1 MIGVVGGGQLA
12 MLLVEAGKKRDVDV
26 VVQTAAETDPAAKK
40 TKQVVLQNPTSAEGT
55 KLLAEKSRLITFE
68 NEWIDIPSLLS
79 LQNNGVSFVPRLQ
92 SIRPLINK
100 ITQRELLNS
109 LDIPCPD
116 WLPVPLETLDK
127 SSEIEI
133 PADWGFPLMA
143 KAAKG
148 GYDGKGTKIVKNLK
162 QLQEFFQAKTEEQW
176 MLEKWI
182 PFDKELSIV
191 SSRDSKGIVRSLPI
205 VETYQSKQ
213 VCDWVLAPA
222 DINHDVDLMVKNIAS
237 SLLAELDYVGVLAIE
252 FFYGTEGLLVNE
264 IAPRTHNS
272 GHFSIDACSSS
283 QFDQQICITAG
294 IDVPMPEMLV
304 NGALMANLLGL
315 QSNFPISLDKRL
327 DDLRSIP
334 GVKLHWYE
342 KEEEKKGRKLGH
354 VTYLLNNEDPLSRKK
369 EALEILKIIRS
380 IWPTS

>member
-26 VVQTAAETDPAAKK
+26 IVQTGAKTDPAAKK
-40 TKQVVLQNPTSAEGT
+40 TNQVVLHNPTNAEGT
-55 KLLAEKSRLITFE
+55 KLLAEKSRMITFE
-68 NEWIDIPSLLS
+68 NEWVDIPSLLS
-79 LQNNGVSFVPRLQ
+79 LQNNGVSFVPKLQ
-92 SIRPLINK
+92 SIKPLINK
-100 ITQRELLNS
+100 ITQRELLSS

-116 WLPVPLETLDK
+116 WLTIPLEKL
-127 SSEIEI
+127 SEIEI
-133 PADWGFPLMA
+133 PDDWEFPLMA

-148 GYDGKGTKIVKNLK
+148 GYDGKGTKIIKNLK
-162 QLQEFFQAKTEEQW
+162 QLQEFIQVQTKEQW
-176 MLEKWI
+176 MLEKWVS
-182 PFDKELSIV
+182 FDKELSIV
-191 SSRDSKGIVRSLPI
+191 SSRDSKGIVRCLPI
-205 VETYQSKQ
+205 AETFQSKQ

-222 DINHDVDLMVKNIAS
+222 DIKHDVELMVKNIVS

-252 FFYGTEGLLVNE
+252 FFYGSEGLLVNE

-294 IDVPMPEMLV
+294 IEAPIPEMLV

-315 QSNFPISLDKRL
+315 QSNYPISLTQRL
-327 DDLRSIP
+327 DDLRGIP
-334 GVKLHWYE
+334 GVNVHWYE

-354 VTYLLNNEDPLSRKK
+354 VTYLLNNKDALSRKK
-369 EALEILKIIRS
+369 EALDVLKTIRS

>member
-12 MLLVEAGKKRDVDV
+12 MLLIEAGKKRNVDV
-26 VVQTAAETDPAAKK
+26 VVQTAAKTDPAAKK
-40 TKQVVLQNPTSAEGT
+40 TKQLVLHDPTNPVGT
-55 KLLAEKSRLITFE
+55 KLLAEKTRLITFE
-68 NEWIDIPSLLS
+68 NEWVDISSLLS
-79 LQNNGVSFVPRLQ
+79 LENNGVSFVPRLQ

-116 WLPVPLETLDK
+116 WLAIPLKK
-127 SSEIEI
+127 STEIDL

-148 GYDGKGTKIVKNLK
+148 GYDGKGTKIIKNLK
-162 QLQEFFQAKTEEQW
+162 QLQEFLSVEREGQW

-182 PFDKELSIV
+182 SFDKELSIV
-191 SSRDSKGIVRSLPI
+191 SSRDSKGVVRSLPI
-205 VETYQSKQ
+205 VETHQSKQ

-222 DINHDVDLMVKNIAS
+222 EINHDVDLMVRNIVA
-237 SLLAELDYVGVLAIE
+237 SLLAELEYVGVIAIE
-252 FFYGTEGLLVNE
+252 FFYGSEGLLVNE

-283 QFDQQICITAG
+283 QFDQQICITSG
-294 IDVPMPEMLV
+294 IDVPIPEMLV

-315 QSNFPISLDKRL
+315 QSNYPTSLTQRL

-334 GVKLHWYE
+334 GLNVHWYE

-354 VTYLLNNEDPLSRKK
+354 VTYLLNNKDALSRKK
-369 EALEILKIIRS
+369 EALDVLQTIRS

>member
-12 MLLVEAGKKRDVDV
+12 MLLVEAGKKRDVEV
-26 VVQTAAETDPAAKK
+26 IVQTGAKTDPAAKK
-40 TKQVVLQNPTSAEGT
+40 TNQVVLHNPTNAEGT
-55 KLLAEKSRLITFE
+55 KLLAEKSRMITFE
-68 NEWIDIPSLLS
+68 NEWVDIPSLLS

-92 SIRPLINK
+92 SIKPLINK

-116 WLPVPLETLDK
+116 WLPIPLEK
-127 SSEIEI
+127 SSKIEI
-133 PADWGFPLMA
+133 PADWEFPLMA

-148 GYDGKGTKIVKNLK
+148 GYDGKGTKIIKNLK
-162 QLQEFFQAKTEEQW
+162 QLQEFIQVQTKEQW
-176 MLEKWI
+176 MLEKWVS
-182 PFDKELSIV
+182 FDKELSIV
-191 SSRDSKGIVRSLPI
+191 SSRDSKGIVRCLPI
-205 VETYQSKQ
+205 VETFQSKQ

-222 DINHDVDLMVKNIAS
+222 DIKHDVELMVKNIVS

-252 FFYGTEGLLVNE
+252 FFYGSEGLLVNE

-283 QFDQQICITAG
+283 QFDQQICITSG
-294 IDVPMPEMLV
+294 INVPMPEMLV

-315 QSNFPISLDKRL
+315 QSNYPTSLTQRL
-327 DDLRSIP
+327 DNLRGIP
-334 GVKLHWYE
+334 GLNVHWYE

-354 VTYLLNNEDPLSRKK
+354 VTYLLNNKDALSRKK
-369 EALEILKIIRS
+369 EALDVLQTIRS

>member
-12 MLLVEAGKKRDVDV
+12 MLLIEAGKKRNVDV
-26 VVQTAAETDPAAKK
+26 VVQTAAKTDPAAKK
-40 TKQVVLQNPTSAEGT
+40 TNQLVLHDPTNPVGT
-55 KLLAEKSRLITFE
+55 KLLAEKTRLITFE
-68 NEWIDIPSLLS
+68 NEWVDISSLLS
-79 LQNNGVSFVPRLQ
+79 LENNGVSFVPRLQ

-116 WLPVPLETLDK
+116 WLAIPLKK
-127 SSEIEI
+127 STEIDL

-148 GYDGKGTKIVKNLK
+148 GYDGKGTKIIKNLK
-162 QLQEFFQAKTEEQW
+162 QLQEFLSVERKGQW

-182 PFDKELSIV
+182 SFDKELSIV

-222 DINHDVDLMVKNIAS
+222 DINHDVDLMVRNIAA
-237 SLLAELDYVGVLAIE
+237 SLLAELQYVGVIAIE
-252 FFYGTEGLLVNE
+252 FFYGSEGLLVNE

-283 QFDQQICITAG
+283 QFDQQICITSG
-294 IDVPMPEMLV
+294 INVPMPEMLV

-315 QSNFPISLDKRL
+315 QSNYPTSITQRL
-327 DDLRSIP
+327 DNLRGIP
-334 GVKLHWYE
+334 GLNVHWYE

-354 VTYLLNNEDPLSRKK
+354 VTYLLNNKDALSRKK
-369 EALEILKIIRS
+369 EALDVLQTIRS

>member
-12 MLLVEAGKKRDVDV
+12 MLLIEAGKKRNVDV
-26 VVQTAAETDPAAKK
+26 VVQTAAKTDPAAKK
-40 TKQVVLQNPTSAEGT
+40 TNQLVLHDPTNPVGT
-55 KLLAEKSRLITFE
+55 KLLAEKTRLITFE
-68 NEWIDIPSLLS
+68 NEWVDISSLLS
-79 LQNNGVSFVPRLQ
+79 LENNGVSFVPRLQ

-116 WLPVPLETLDK
+116 WLAIPLKK
-127 SSEIEI
+127 STEIDL

-148 GYDGKGTKIVKNLK
+148 GYDGKGTKIIKNLK
-162 QLQEFFQAKTEEQW
+162 QLQEFLSVERKEQW

-182 PFDKELSIV
+182 SFDKELSIV

-222 DINHDVDLMVKNIAS
+222 DINHDVDLMVRNIAA
-237 SLLAELDYVGVLAIE
+237 SLLAELQYVGVIAIE
-252 FFYGTEGLLVNE
+252 FFYGSEGLLVNE

-283 QFDQQICITAG
+283 QFDQQICITSG
-294 IDVPMPEMLV
+294 INVPMPEMLV

-315 QSNFPISLDKRL
+315 QSNYPTSLTQRL
-327 DDLRSIP
+327 DDLRGIP
-334 GVKLHWYE
+334 GLNVHWYE

-354 VTYLLNNEDPLSRKK
+354 VTYLLNNKDALSRKK
-369 EALEILKIIRS
+369 EALDVLQTIRS

>member
-12 MLLVEAGKKRDVDV
+12 MLLIEAGKKRNVDV
-26 VVQTAAETDPAAKK
+26 VVQTAAKTDPAAKK
-40 TKQVVLQNPTSAEGT
+40 TNQLVLHDPTNPVGT
-55 KLLAEKSRLITFE
+55 KLLAEKTRLITFE
-68 NEWIDIPSLLS
+68 NEWVDISSLLS
-79 LQNNGVSFVPRLQ
+79 LENNGISFVPRLQ

-116 WLPVPLETLDK
+116 WLAIPLKK
-127 SSEIEI
+127 STEIDL

-148 GYDGKGTKIVKNLK
+148 GYDGKGTKIIKNLK
-162 QLQEFFQAKTEEQW
+162 QLQEFLSVEREGQW

-182 PFDKELSIV
+182 SFDKELSIV

-205 VETYQSKQ
+205 VETYQCKQ

-222 DINHDVDLMVKNIAS
+222 DINHDVDLMVRNIAA
-237 SLLAELDYVGVLAIE
+237 SLLAELQYVGVIAIE
-252 FFYGTEGLLVNE
+252 FFYGSEGLLVNE

-283 QFDQQICITAG
+283 QFDQQICITSG
-294 IDVPMPEMLV
+294 INVPMPEMLV

-315 QSNFPISLDKRL
+315 QSNYPTSLTQRL
-327 DDLRSIP
+327 DNLRGIP
-334 GVKLHWYE
+334 GLNVHWYE

-354 VTYLLNNEDPLSRKK
+354 VTYLLNNKDALSRKK
-369 EALEILKIIRS
+369 EALDVLQTIRS

>member
-12 MLLVEAGKKRDVDV
+12 MLLIEAGKKRNVDV
-26 VVQTAAETDPAAKK
+26 VVQTAAKTDPAAKK
-40 TKQVVLQNPTSAEGT
+40 TNQLVLHDPTNPVGT
-55 KLLAEKSRLITFE
+55 KLLAEKTRLITFE
-68 NEWIDIPSLLS
+68 NEWVDISSLLS
-79 LQNNGVSFVPRLQ
+79 LENNGVSFVPRLQ

-116 WLPVPLETLDK
+116 WLAIPLKK
-127 SSEIEI
+127 STEIDL

-148 GYDGKGTKIVKNLK
+148 GYDGKGTKIIKNLK
-162 QLQEFFQAKTEEQW
+162 QLQEFLSVEREGQW

-182 PFDKELSIV
+182 SFDKELSIV

-222 DINHDVDLMVKNIAS
+222 DINHDVDLMVRNIAA
-237 SLLAELDYVGVLAIE
+237 SLLAELQYVGVIAIE
-252 FFYGTEGLLVNE
+252 FFYGSEGLLVNE

-283 QFDQQICITAG
+283 QFDQQICITSG
-294 IDVPMPEMLV
+294 LNVPMPEMLV

-315 QSNFPISLDKRL
+315 QSNYPTSLTQRL
-327 DDLRSIP
+327 DNLRGIP
-334 GVKLHWYE
+334 GLNVHWYE

-354 VTYLLNNEDPLSRKK
+354 VTYLLNNKDALSRKK
-369 EALEILKIIRS
+369 EALDVLQTIRS

>member
-12 MLLVEAGKKRDVDV
+12 MLLIEAGKKRDVEV
-26 VVQTAAETDPAAKK
+26 VVQTAAKTDPAAKK
-40 TKQVVLQNPTSAEGT
+40 TNQVILHDPTNPVGT
-55 KLLAEKSRLITFE
+55 KLLAEKTSLITFE
-68 NEWIDIPSLLS
+68 NEWVDISSLLS
-79 LQNNGVSFVPRLQ
+79 LENNGVSFVPRLQ
-92 SIRPLINK
+92 SIKPLINK

-116 WLPVPLETLDK
+116 WMAIPLKK
-127 SSEIEI
+127 SSEIDL

-148 GYDGKGTKIVKNLK
+148 GYDGKGTKIIKNLK
-162 QLQEFFQAKTEEQW
+162 QLQEFLVIEREEQW

-182 PFDKELSIV
+182 SFEKELSIV
-191 SSRDSKGIVRSLPI
+191 SSRDSKGVVRSLPI
-205 VETYQSKQ
+205 VETHQSKQ

-222 DINHDVDLMVKNIAS
+222 EINHDVDLMVRNIVA
-237 SLLAELDYVGVLAIE
+237 SLLAELEYVGVIAIE
-252 FFYGTEGLLVNE
+252 FFYGSEGLLVNE

-283 QFDQQICITAG
+283 QFDQQICITSG
-294 IDVPMPEMLV
+294 IDVPIPEMLV

-315 QSNFPISLDKRL
+315 QSNYPTSLTQRL
-327 DDLRSIP
+327 DNLRGIP
-334 GVKLHWYE
+334 GLNVHWYE

-354 VTYLLNNEDPLSRKK
+354 VTYLLNNKDALSREK
-369 EALEILKIIRS
+369 EALDVLQTIRS

>member
-12 MLLVEAGKKRDVDV
+12 MLLIEAGKKRNVDV
-26 VVQTAAETDPAAKK
+26 VVQTAAKTDPAAKK
-40 TKQVVLQNPTSAEGT
+40 TNQLVLHDPTNPVGT
-55 KLLAEKSRLITFE
+55 KLLAEKTRLITFE
-68 NEWIDIPSLLS
+68 NEWVDISSLLS
-79 LQNNGVSFVPRLQ
+79 LENNGVSFVPRLQ

-116 WLPVPLETLDK
+116 WLAIPLKK
-127 SSEIEI
+127 STEIDL

-148 GYDGKGTKIVKNLK
+148 GYDGKGTKIIKNLK
-162 QLQEFFQAKTEEQW
+162 QLQEFLSVEREGQW

-182 PFDKELSIV
+182 SFDKELSIV

-222 DINHDVDLMVKNIAS
+222 DINHDVDLMVRNIAA
-237 SLLAELDYVGVLAIE
+237 SLLAELQYVGVIAIE
-252 FFYGTEGLLVNE
+252 FFYGSEGLLVNE

-283 QFDQQICITAG
+283 QFDQQICITSG

-315 QSNFPISLDKRL
+315 QSNYPTSLTQRL
-327 DDLRSIP
+327 DDLRGIP
-334 GVKLHWYE
+334 GLNVHWYE

-354 VTYLLNNEDPLSRKK
+354 VTYLLNNKDAMSRKK
-369 EALEILKIIRS
+369 EALDVLQTIRS

>member
-26 VVQTAAETDPAAKK
+26 IVQTGAKTDPAAKK
-40 TKQVVLQNPTSAEGT
+40 TNQVVLHNPTNAEGT
-55 KLLAEKSRLITFE
+55 KLLAEKSRMITFE
-68 NEWIDIPSLLS
+68 NEWVDIPSLLS

-92 SIRPLINK
+92 SIKPLINK

-116 WLPVPLETLDK
+116 WLPIPLEK
-127 SSEIEI
+127 SSKIEI
-133 PADWGFPLMA
+133 PADWEFPLMA

-148 GYDGKGTKIVKNLK
+148 GYDGKGTKIIKNLK
-162 QLQEFFQAKTEEQW
+162 QLQEFIQVQTKEQW
-176 MLEKWI
+176 MLEKWVS
-182 PFDKELSIV
+182 FDKELSIV
-191 SSRDSKGIVRSLPI
+191 SSRDSKGIVRCLPI
-205 VETYQSKQ
+205 VETFQSKQ

-222 DINHDVDLMVKNIAS
+222 DIKNDVELMVKNIVS
-237 SLLAELDYVGVLAIE
+237 SLLAELDYIGVLAIE
-252 FFYGTEGLLVNE
+252 FFYGSEGLLVNE

-283 QFDQQICITAG
+283 QFDQQICITSG
-294 IDVPMPEMLV
+294 IDAPIPEMLV

-315 QSNFPISLDKRL
+315 QSNYPISLTQRL
-327 DDLRSIP
+327 DDLRGIP
-334 GVKLHWYE
+334 GVNVHWYE

-354 VTYLLNNEDPLSRKK
+354 VTYLLNNKDALSRKK
-369 EALEILKIIRS
+369 EALDVLKTIRS

>member
-26 VVQTAAETDPAAKK
+26 IVQTGAKTDPAAKK
-40 TKQVVLQNPTSAEGT
+40 TNQVVLHNPTNAEGT
-55 KLLAEKSRLITFE
+55 KLLAEKSRMITFE
-68 NEWIDIPSLLS
+68 NEWVDIPSLLS

-92 SIRPLINK
+92 SIKPLINK

-116 WLPVPLETLDK
+116 WLPIPLEK

-133 PADWGFPLMA
+133 PADWEFPLMA

-148 GYDGKGTKIVKNLK
+148 GYDGKGTKIIKNLK
-162 QLQEFFQAKTEEQW
+162 QLQEFIQVQTKEQW
-176 MLEKWI
+176 MLEKWVS
-182 PFDKELSIV
+182 FDKELSIV
-191 SSRDSKGIVRSLPI
+191 SSRDSKGIVRCLPI
-205 VETYQSKQ
+205 VETFQSKQ

-222 DINHDVDLMVKNIAS
+222 DIKHDVELMVKNIVS

-252 FFYGTEGLLVNE
+252 FFYGSEGLLVNE

-283 QFDQQICITAG
+283 QFDQQICITSG
-294 IDVPMPEMLV
+294 IDAPIPEMLV

-315 QSNFPISLDKRL
+315 QSNYPISLTQRL
-327 DDLRSIP
+327 DDLRGIP
-334 GVKLHWYE
+334 GVNVHWYE

-354 VTYLLNNEDPLSRKK
+354 VTYLLNNKDALSRKK
-369 EALEILKIIRS
+369 EALDVLKTIRS

>member
-12 MLLVEAGKKRDVDV
+12 MLLIEAGKKRNVDV
-26 VVQTAAETDPAAKK
+26 VVQTAAKTDPAAKK
-40 TKQVVLQNPTSAEGT
+40 TNQLVLHDPTNPVGT
-55 KLLAEKSRLITFE
+55 KLLAEKTRLITFE
-68 NEWIDIPSLLS
+68 NEWVDISSLLS
-79 LQNNGVSFVPRLQ
+79 LENNGVSFVPRLQ

-116 WLPVPLETLDK
+116 WLAIPLKK
-127 SSEIEI
+127 STEIDL

-148 GYDGKGTKIVKNLK
+148 GYDGKGTKIIKNLK
-162 QLQEFFQAKTEEQW
+162 QLQEFFQVKTEEQW
-176 MLEKWI
+176 MLEKWVS
-182 PFDKELSIV
+182 FDKELSIV

-222 DINHDVDLMVKNIAS
+222 DINHDVNLMVKNIAS
-237 SLLAELDYVGVLAIE
+237 SLLAELEYVGVLAIE
-252 FFYGTEGLLVNE
+252 FFYGSEGLLVNE

-283 QFDQQICITAG
+283 QFDQQICITSG
-294 IDVPMPEMLV
+294 IDVPMPEMIV

-315 QSNFPISLDKRL
+315 QSNFPIPLKKRL
-327 DDLRSIP
+327 DDLRGIP
-334 GVKLHWYE
+334 GANVHWYE

-354 VTYLLNNEDPLSRKK
+354 VTYILNNKNALSRKK
-369 EALEILKIIRS
+369 EALGILKIIRS

>member
-12 MLLVEAGKKRDVDV
+12 MLLIEAGKKRNVDV
-26 VVQTAAETDPAAKK
+26 VVQTAAKTDPAAKK
-40 TKQVVLQNPTSAEGT
+40 TNQLVLHDPTNPVGT
-55 KLLAEKSRLITFE
+55 KLLAEKTRLITFE
-68 NEWIDIPSLLS
+68 NEWVDISSLLS
-79 LQNNGVSFVPRLQ
+79 LENNGVSFVPRLQ

-116 WLPVPLETLDK
+116 WLAIPLKK
-127 SSEIEI
+127 STEIDL

-148 GYDGKGTKIVKNLK
+148 GYDGKGTKIIKNLK
-162 QLQEFFQAKTEEQW
+162 QLQEFLSVEREGQW

-182 PFDKELSIV
+182 SFDKELSIV

-222 DINHDVDLMVKNIAS
+222 DINHDVDLMVRNIAA
-237 SLLAELDYVGVLAIE
+237 SLLAELQYVGVIAIE
-252 FFYGTEGLLVNE
+252 FFYGSEGLLVNE

-283 QFDQQICITAG
+283 QFDQQICITSG
-294 IDVPMPEMLV
+294 INVPMPEMLV

-315 QSNFPISLDKRL
+315 QNNYPTSLTQRL
-327 DDLRSIP
+327 DNLRGIP
-334 GVKLHWYE
+334 GLNVHWYE

-354 VTYLLNNEDPLSRKK
+354 VTYLLNNKDALSRKK
-369 EALEILKIIRS
+369 EALDVLQTIRS

>member
-12 MLLVEAGKKRDVDV
+12 MLLIEAGKKRNVDV
-26 VVQTAAETDPAAKK
+26 VVQTAAKTDPAAKK
-40 TKQVVLQNPTSAEGT
+40 TNQLVLHDPTNPVGT
-55 KLLAEKSRLITFE
+55 KLLAEKTRLITFE
-68 NEWIDIPSLLS
+68 NEWVDISSLLS
-79 LQNNGVSFVPRLQ
+79 LENNGVSFVPRLQ

-116 WLPVPLETLDK
+116 WLAIPLKK
-127 SSEIEI
+127 STEIDL

-148 GYDGKGTKIVKNLK
+148 GYDGKGTKIIKNLK
-162 QLQEFFQAKTEEQW
+162 QLQEFLSVEREGQW

-182 PFDKELSIV
+182 SFDKELSIV

-222 DINHDVDLMVKNIAS
+222 DINHDVDLMVRNIAA
-237 SLLAELDYVGVLAIE
+237 SLLAELEYVGVIAIE
-252 FFYGTEGLLVNE
+252 FFYGSEGLLVNE

-283 QFDQQICITAG
+283 QFDQQICITSG
-294 IDVPMPEMLV
+294 INVPMPEMLV

-315 QSNFPISLDKRL
+315 QSNYPTSLTQRL
-327 DDLRSIP
+327 DNLRGIP
-334 GVKLHWYE
+334 GLNVHWYE

-354 VTYLLNNEDPLSRKK
+354 VTYLLNNKDALSRKK
-369 EALEILKIIRS
+369 EALDVLQTIRS
-380 IWPTS
+380 IWPSS

>member
-12 MLLVEAGKKRDVDV
+12 MLLIEAGKKRNVDV
-26 VVQTAAETDPAAKK
+26 VVQTAAKTDPAAKK
-40 TKQVVLQNPTSAEGT
+40 TNQLVLHDPTNPEGT
-55 KLLAEKSRLITFE
+55 KLLAEKTRLITFE
-68 NEWIDIPSLLS
+68 NEWVDISSLLS
-79 LQNNGVSFVPRLQ
+79 LENNGVSFVPRLQ

-116 WLPVPLETLDK
+116 WLAIPLKK
-127 SSEIEI
+127 STEIDL

-148 GYDGKGTKIVKNLK
+148 GYDGKGTKIIKNLK
-162 QLQEFFQAKTEEQW
+162 QLQEFLSVEREGQW

-182 PFDKELSIV
+182 SFDKELSIV

-222 DINHDVDLMVKNIAS
+222 DINHDVDLMVRNIAA
-237 SLLAELDYVGVLAIE
+237 SLLAELQYVGVIAIE
-252 FFYGTEGLLVNE
+252 FFYGSEGLLVNE

-283 QFDQQICITAG
+283 QFDQQICITSG
-294 IDVPMPEMLV
+294 INVPMPEMLV

-315 QSNFPISLDKRL
+315 QSNYPTSLTQRL
-327 DDLRSIP
+327 DDLRGIP
-334 GVKLHWYE
+334 GLNVHWYE

-354 VTYLLNNEDPLSRKK
+354 VTYLLNNKDALSRKK
-369 EALEILKIIRS
+369 EALDILQTIRS

>member
-12 MLLVEAGKKRDVDV
+12 MLLIEAGKKRNVDV
-26 VVQTAAETDPAAKK
+26 VVQTASKTDPAAKK
-40 TKQVVLQNPTSAEGT
+40 TNQLVLHDPTNPVGT
-55 KLLAEKSRLITFE
+55 KLLAEKTRLITFE
-68 NEWIDIPSLLS
+68 NEWVDISSLLS
-79 LQNNGVSFVPRLQ
+79 LENNGVSFVPRLQ
-92 SIRPLINK
+92 SIKPLINK

-116 WLPVPLETLDK
+116 WLAIPLKK
-127 SSEIEI
+127 STEIDL
-133 PADWGFPLMA
+133 PANWGFPLMA

-148 GYDGKGTKIVKNLK
+148 GYDGKGTKIIKNLK
-162 QLQEFFQAKTEEQW
+162 QLQEFLSVEREGQW

-182 PFDKELSIV
+182 SFDKELSIV

-222 DINHDVDLMVKNIAS
+222 DINHDVDLMVRNIAA
-237 SLLAELDYVGVLAIE
+237 SLLAELQYVGVIAIE
-252 FFYGTEGLLVNE
+252 FFYGSEGLLVNE

-283 QFDQQICITAG
+283 QFDQQICITSG

-315 QSNFPISLDKRL
+315 QSNYPTSLTQRL
-327 DDLRSIP
+327 DNLRGIP
-334 GVKLHWYE
+334 GLNVHWYE

-354 VTYLLNNEDPLSRKK
+354 VTYLLNNKDALSRKK
-369 EALEILKIIRS
+369 EALDVLQTIRS

>member
-12 MLLVEAGKKRDVDV
+12 MLLIEAGKKRNVDV
-26 VVQTAAETDPAAKK
+26 VVQTAAKTDPAAKK
-40 TKQVVLQNPTSAEGT
+40 TNQLVLHDPTNPVGT
-55 KLLAEKSRLITFE
+55 KLLAEKTRLITFE
-68 NEWIDIPSLLS
+68 NEWVDISSLLS
-79 LQNNGVSFVPRLQ
+79 LENNGVSFVPRLQ

-116 WLPVPLETLDK
+116 WLAIPLKK
-127 SSEIEI
+127 STEIDL

-148 GYDGKGTKIVKNLK
+148 GYDGKGTKIIKNLK
-162 QLQEFFQAKTEEQW
+162 QLQEFLSVEREGQW

-182 PFDKELSIV
+182 SFDKELSIV

-222 DINHDVDLMVKNIAS
+222 DINHDVDLMVRNIAA
-237 SLLAELDYVGVLAIE
+237 SLLAELEYVGVIAIE
-252 FFYGTEGLLVNE
+252 FFYGSEGLLVNE

-283 QFDQQICITAG
+283 QFDQQICITSG

-315 QSNFPISLDKRL
+315 QSNYPTSLTQRL
-327 DDLRSIP
+327 DNLRGIP
-334 GVKLHWYE
+334 GLNVHWYE

-354 VTYLLNNEDPLSRKK
+354 VTYLLNNKDALSRKK
-369 EALEILKIIRS
+369 EALDVLQTIRS

>member
-12 MLLVEAGKKRDVDV
+12 MLLIEAGKKRNVDV
-26 VVQTAAETDPAAKK
+26 VVQTAAKTDPAAKK
-40 TKQVVLQNPTSAEGT
+40 TDQLVLHDPTNPVGT
-55 KLLAEKSRLITFE
+55 KLLAEKTRLITFE
-68 NEWIDIPSLLS
+68 NEWVDISSLLS
-79 LQNNGVSFVPRLQ
+79 LENNGVSFVPRLQ

-116 WLPVPLETLDK
+116 WLAIPLKK
-127 SSEIEI
+127 STEIDL

-148 GYDGKGTKIVKNLK
+148 GYDGKGTKIIKNLK
-162 QLQEFFQAKTEEQW
+162 QLQEFLSVEREGQW

-182 PFDKELSIV
+182 SFDKELSIV

-222 DINHDVDLMVKNIAS
+222 DINHDVDLMVRNIAA
-237 SLLAELDYVGVLAIE
+237 SLLAELQYVGVIAIE
-252 FFYGTEGLLVNE
+252 FFYGSEGLLVNE

-283 QFDQQICITAG
+283 QFDQQICITSG
-294 IDVPMPEMLV
+294 INVPMPEMLV

-315 QSNFPISLDKRL
+315 QSNYPTSLTQRL
-327 DDLRSIP
+327 DNLRGIP
-334 GVKLHWYE
+334 GLNVHWYE

-354 VTYLLNNEDPLSRKK
+354 VTYLLNNKDALSRKK
-369 EALEILKIIRS
+369 EALDVLQTIRS

>member
-12 MLLVEAGKKRDVDV
+12 MLLIEAGKKRNVDV
-26 VVQTAAETDPAAKK
+26 VVQTAAKTDPAAKK
-40 TKQVVLQNPTSAEGT
+40 TNQLVLHDPTNPVGT
-55 KLLAEKSRLITFE
+55 KLLAEKTRLITFE
-68 NEWIDIPSLLS
+68 NEWVDISSLLS
-79 LQNNGVSFVPRLQ
+79 LENNGVSFVPRLQ

-116 WLPVPLETLDK
+116 WLAIPLKK
-127 SSEIEI
+127 STEIDL

-148 GYDGKGTKIVKNLK
+148 GYDGKGTKIIKNLK
-162 QLQEFFQAKTEEQW
+162 QLQEFLSVEREGQW

-182 PFDKELSIV
+182 SFDKELSIV

-222 DINHDVDLMVKNIAS
+222 DINHDVDLMVRNIAA
-237 SLLAELDYVGVLAIE
+237 SLLAELQYVGVIAIE
-252 FFYGTEGLLVNE
+252 FFYGSEGLLVNE

-283 QFDQQICITAG
+283 QFDQQICITSG
-294 IDVPMPEMLV
+294 INVPMPEMLV

-315 QSNFPISLDKRL
+315 QSNYPTSLTQRL

-334 GVKLHWYE
+334 GLNVHWYE

-354 VTYLLNNEDPLSRKK
+354 VTYLLNNKDALSRKK
-369 EALEILKIIRS
+369 EALDVLQTIRS
-380 IWPTS
+380 IWPSS

>member
-12 MLLVEAGKKRDVDV
+12 MLLIEAGKKRNVDV
-26 VVQTAAETDPAAKK
+26 VVQTAAKTDPAAKK
-40 TKQVVLQNPTSAEGT
+40 TNQLVLHDPTNPVGT
-55 KLLAEKSRLITFE
+55 KLLAEKTRLITFE
-68 NEWIDIPSLLS
+68 NEWVDISSLLS
-79 LQNNGVSFVPRLQ
+79 LENNGVSFVPRLQ

-116 WLPVPLETLDK
+116 WLAIPLKK
-127 SSEIEI
+127 STEINL

-148 GYDGKGTKIVKNLK
+148 GYDGKGTKIIKNLK
-162 QLQEFFQAKTEEQW
+162 QLQEFLSVEREGQW

-182 PFDKELSIV
+182 SFDKELSIV

-222 DINHDVDLMVKNIAS
+222 DINHDVDLMVRNIAA
-237 SLLAELDYVGVLAIE
+237 SLLAELQYVGVIAIE
-252 FFYGTEGLLVNE
+252 FFYGSEGLLVNE

-283 QFDQQICITAG
+283 QFDQQICITSG
-294 IDVPMPEMLV
+294 INVPMPEMLV

-315 QSNFPISLDKRL
+315 QSNHPTSLTQRL
-327 DDLRSIP
+327 DNLRSIP
-334 GVKLHWYE
+334 GLNVHWYE

-354 VTYLLNNEDPLSRKK
+354 VTYLLNNKDALSRKK
-369 EALEILKIIRS
+369 EALDVLQTIRS

>member
-12 MLLVEAGKKRDVDV
+12 MLLIEAGKKRNVDV
-26 VVQTAAETDPAAKK
+26 VVQTAAKTDPAAKK
-40 TKQVVLQNPTSAEGT
+40 TNQLVLHDPTNPVGT
-55 KLLAEKSRLITFE
+55 KLLAEKTRLITFE
-68 NEWIDIPSLLS
+68 NEWVDISSLLS
-79 LQNNGVSFVPRLQ
+79 LENNGVSFVPRLQ

-116 WLPVPLETLDK
+116 WLAIPLKK
-127 SSEIEI
+127 STEIDL

-148 GYDGKGTKIVKNLK
+148 GYDGKGTKIIKNLK
-162 QLQEFFQAKTEEQW
+162 QLQEFLSVEREGQW

-182 PFDKELSIV
+182 SFDKELSIV

-222 DINHDVDLMVKNIAS
+222 DINHDVDLMVRNIAA
-237 SLLAELDYVGVLAIE
+237 SLLAELQYVGVIAIE
-252 FFYGTEGLLVNE
+252 FFYGSEGLLVNE

-283 QFDQQICITAG
+283 QFDQQICITSG
-294 IDVPMPEMLV
+294 INVPMPEMLV

-315 QSNFPISLDKRL
+315 QSNYPTSVTQRL
-327 DDLRSIP
+327 DNLRGIP
-334 GVKLHWYE
+334 GLNVHWYE

-354 VTYLLNNEDPLSRKK
+354 VTYLLNNKDALSRKK
-369 EALEILKIIRS
+369 EALDVLQTIRS

>member
-12 MLLVEAGKKRDVDV
+12 MLLIEAGKKRNIDVF
-26 VVQTAAETDPAAKK
+26 VQTASKTDPAAKK
-40 TKQVVLQNPTSAEGT
+40 TNQVILHDPTNPVGT
-55 KLLAEKSRLITFE
+55 KLLAEKTSLITFE
-68 NEWIDIPSLLS
+68 NEWVDISSLLS
-79 LQNNGVSFVPRLQ
+79 LENNGVSFVPRLQ
-92 SIRPLINK
+92 SIKPLINK

-116 WLPVPLETLDK
+116 WMAIPLKK
-127 SSEIEI
+127 SSEIDL

-148 GYDGKGTKIVKNLK
+148 GYDGKGTKIIKNLK
-162 QLQEFFQAKTEEQW
+162 QLQEFLVIEREEQW

-182 PFDKELSIV
+182 SFDKELSIV
-191 SSRDSKGIVRSLPI
+191 SSRDSKGVVRSLPI
-205 VETYQSKQ
+205 VETHQSKQ

-222 DINHDVDLMVKNIAS
+222 EINHDVDLMVRNIVA
-237 SLLAELDYVGVLAIE
+237 SLLAELEYVGVIAIE
-252 FFYGTEGLLVNE
+252 FFYGSEGLLVNE

-283 QFDQQICITAG
+283 QFDQQICITSG

-315 QSNFPISLDKRL
+315 QSNYPTSLTQRL

-334 GVKLHWYE
+334 GLNVHWYE

-354 VTYLLNNEDPLSRKK
+354 VTYLLNNKDALSRKK
-369 EALEILKIIRS
+369 EALDVLQTIRS

>member
-12 MLLVEAGKKRDVDV
+12 MLLIEAGKKRNVDV
-26 VVQTAAETDPAAKK
+26 VVQTASKTDPAAKK
-40 TKQVVLQNPTSAEGT
+40 TNQLVLHDPTNPVGT
-55 KLLAEKSRLITFE
+55 KLLAEKTRLITFE
-68 NEWIDIPSLLS
+68 NEWVDISSLLS
-79 LQNNGVSFVPRLQ
+79 LENNGVSFVPRLQ

-116 WLPVPLETLDK
+116 WLAIPLKK
-127 SSEIEI
+127 STEIDL

-148 GYDGKGTKIVKNLK
+148 GYDGKGTKIIKNLN
-162 QLQEFFQAKTEEQW
+162 QLQEFLSVEREGQW

-182 PFDKELSIV
+182 SFDKELSIV

-222 DINHDVDLMVKNIAS
+222 DINHDVDLMVRNIAA
-237 SLLAELDYVGVLAIE
+237 SLLAELEYVGVIAIE
-252 FFYGTEGLLVNE
+252 FFYGSEGLLVNE

-283 QFDQQICITAG
+283 QFDQQICITSG
-294 IDVPMPEMLV
+294 INVPMPEMLV

-315 QSNFPISLDKRL
+315 QSNYPTSLTQRL
-327 DDLRSIP
+327 DNLRGIP
-334 GVKLHWYE
+334 GLNVHWYE

-354 VTYLLNNEDPLSRKK
+354 VTYLLNNKDALSRKK
-369 EALEILKIIRS
+369 EALDVLQTIRS

>member
-12 MLLVEAGKKRDVDV
+12 MLLIEAGKKRNVDV
-26 VVQTAAETDPAAKK
+26 VVQTAAKTDPAAKK
-40 TKQVVLQNPTSAEGT
+40 TNKLVLHDPTNPVGT
-55 KLLAEKSRLITFE
+55 KLLAEKTRLITFE
-68 NEWIDIPSLLS
+68 NEWVDISSLLS
-79 LQNNGVSFVPRLQ
+79 LENNGVSFVPRLQ

-116 WLPVPLETLDK
+116 WLAIPLKK
-127 SSEIEI
+127 STEIDL

-148 GYDGKGTKIVKNLK
+148 GYDGKGTKIIKNLK
-162 QLQEFFQAKTEEQW
+162 QLQEFLSVEREGQW

-182 PFDKELSIV
+182 SFDKELSIV

-222 DINHDVDLMVKNIAS
+222 DINHDVDLMVRNIAA
-237 SLLAELDYVGVLAIE
+237 SLLAELQYVGVIAIE
-252 FFYGTEGLLVNE
+252 FFYGSEGLLVNE

-283 QFDQQICITAG
+283 QFDQQICITSG
-294 IDVPMPEMLV
+294 INVPMPEMLV

-315 QSNFPISLDKRL
+315 QSNYPTSLTQRL
-327 DDLRSIP
+327 DNLRGIP
-334 GVKLHWYE
+334 GLNVHWYE

-354 VTYLLNNEDPLSRKK
+354 VTYLLNNKDALSRKK
-369 EALEILKIIRS
+369 EALDVLQTIRS
-380 IWPTS
+380 IWPSS

>member
-12 MLLVEAGKKRDVDV
+12 MLLIEAGKKRNVDV
-26 VVQTAAETDPAAKK
+26 VVQTAAKTDPAAKK
-40 TKQVVLQNPTSAEGT
+40 TNQLVLHDPTNPVGT
-55 KLLAEKSRLITFE
+55 KLLAEKTRLITFE
-68 NEWIDIPSLLS
+68 NEWVDISSLLS
-79 LQNNGVSFVPRLQ
+79 LENNGVSFVPRLQ

-116 WLPVPLETLDK
+116 WLAIPLKK
-127 SSEIEI
+127 STEIDL

-148 GYDGKGTKIVKNLK
+148 GYDGKGTKIIKNLK
-162 QLQEFFQAKTEEQW
+162 QLQEFLSVEREGQW

-182 PFDKELSIV
+182 SFDKELSIV

-222 DINHDVDLMVKNIAS
+222 DINHDVDLMVRNIAA
-237 SLLAELDYVGVLAIE
+237 SLLAELQYVGVIAIE
-252 FFYGTEGLLVNE
+252 FFYGSEGLLVNE

-283 QFDQQICITAG
+283 QFDQQICITSG

-315 QSNFPISLDKRL
+315 QSNYPTSLTQRL
-327 DDLRSIP
+327 DDLRGIP
-334 GVKLHWYE
+334 GLNVHWYE

-354 VTYLLNNEDPLSRKK
+354 VTYLLNNKDALSRKK
-369 EALEILKIIRS
+369 EALDVLQTIRS

>member
-26 VVQTAAETDPAAKK
+26 IVQTGAKTDPAAKK
-40 TKQVVLQNPTSAEGT
+40 TNQVVLHNPTNAEGT
-55 KLLAEKSRLITFE
+55 KLLAEKSRMITFE
-68 NEWIDIPSLLS
+68 NEWVDIPSLLS

-92 SIRPLINK
+92 SIKPLINK

-116 WLPVPLETLDK
+116 WLPIPLEK

-133 PADWGFPLMA
+133 PADWEFPLMA

-148 GYDGKGTKIVKNLK
+148 GYDGKGTKIIKNLK
-162 QLQEFFQAKTEEQW
+162 QLQEFIQVQTKEQW
-176 MLEKWI
+176 MLEKWVS
-182 PFDKELSIV
+182 FDKELSIV
-191 SSRDSKGIVRSLPI
+191 SSRDSKGIVRCLPI
-205 VETYQSKQ
+205 VETFQSKQ

-222 DINHDVDLMVKNIAS
+222 DIKHDVELMVKNIVS

-252 FFYGTEGLLVNE
+252 FFYGSEGLLVNE

-283 QFDQQICITAG
+283 QFDQQICIASG
-294 IDVPMPEMLV
+294 IDAPIPEMLV

-315 QSNFPISLDKRL
+315 QSNYPISLTQRL
-327 DDLRSIP
+327 DDLRGIP
-334 GVKLHWYE
+334 GVNVHWYE

-354 VTYLLNNEDPLSRKK
+354 VTYLLNNKDALSRKK
-369 EALEILKIIRS
+369 EALDVLKTIRS

>member
-12 MLLVEAGKKRDVDV
+12 MLLIEAGKKRNVDV
-26 VVQTAAETDPAAKK
+26 VVQTAAKTDPAAKK
-40 TKQVVLQNPTSAEGT
+40 TNQLVLHDPTNPVGT
-55 KLLAEKSRLITFE
+55 KLLAEKTRLITFE
-68 NEWIDIPSLLS
+68 NEWVDISSLLS
-79 LQNNGVSFVPRLQ
+79 LENNGVSFVPRLQ

-116 WLPVPLETLDK
+116 WLAIPLKK
-127 SSEIEI
+127 STEIDL

-148 GYDGKGTKIVKNLK
+148 GYDGKGTKIIKNLK
-162 QLQEFFQAKTEEQW
+162 QLQEFLSVEREGQW

-182 PFDKELSIV
+182 SFDKELSIV

-222 DINHDVDLMVKNIAS
+222 DINHDVDLMVRNIAA
-237 SLLAELDYVGVLAIE
+237 SLLAELQYVGVIAIE
-252 FFYGTEGLLVNE
+252 FFYGSEGLLVNE

-283 QFDQQICITAG
+283 QFDQQICITSG
-294 IDVPMPEMLV
+294 INVPMPEMLV

-315 QSNFPISLDKRL
+315 QSNYPTSLTQRL

-334 GVKLHWYE
+334 GLNVHWYE

-354 VTYLLNNEDPLSRKK
+354 VTYLLNNKDALSRKK
-369 EALEILKIIRS
+369 EALDVLQTIRS

>member
-26 VVQTAAETDPAAKK
+26 VVQTAAKTDPAAKK
-40 TKQVVLQNPTSAEGT
+40 ANQVVLLNPTNAEGT
-55 KLLAEKSRLITFE
+55 KLLAEKTRLITFE

-92 SIRPLINK
+92 SIKPLINK

-116 WLPVPLETLDK
+116 WFPIPLEK
-127 SSEIEI
+127 SSKLEI
-133 PADWGFPLMA
+133 PSDWEFPLMA

-148 GYDGKGTKIVKNLK
+148 GYDGKGTKIIKNLK
-162 QLQEFFQAKTEEQW
+162 QLQEFFLVQKEEQW
-176 MLEKWI
+176 MLEKWVS
-182 PFDKELSIV
+182 FDKELSIV

-222 DINHDVDLMVKNIAS
+222 DINHDVDLMVKNIVS

-252 FFYGTEGLLVNE
+252 FFYGSEGLLVNE

-272 GHFSIDACSSS
+272 GHFSIDACTSS
-283 QFDQQICITAG
+283 QFDQQICITSD
-294 IDVPMPEMLV
+294 IDVPTPEMLV

-315 QSNFPISLDKRL
+315 QADYPITLAQRL
-327 DDLRSIP
+327 DNLRAIP
-334 GVKLHWYE
+334 GVYLHWYE

-354 VTYLLNNEDPLSRKK
+354 VTYLLNHNDALSRKK
-369 EALEILKIIRS
+369 EALDVLKTIRS

>member
-26 VVQTAAETDPAAKK
+26 IVQTGAKTDPAAKK
-40 TKQVVLQNPTSAEGT
+40 TNQVVLHNPTNAEGT
-55 KLLAEKSRLITFE
+55 KLLAEKSRMITFE
-68 NEWIDIPSLLS
+68 NEWVDIPSLLS

-92 SIRPLINK
+92 SIKPLINK

-116 WLPVPLETLDK
+116 WLPIPLEK
-127 SSEIEI
+127 SSKIEI
-133 PADWGFPLMA
+133 PADWEFPLMA

-148 GYDGKGTKIVKNLK
+148 GYDGKGTKIIKNLK
-162 QLQEFFQAKTEEQW
+162 QLQEFIQVQTKEQW
-176 MLEKWI
+176 MLEKWVS
-182 PFDKELSIV
+182 FDKELSIV
-191 SSRDSKGIVRSLPI
+191 SSRDSKGIVRCLPI
-205 VETYQSKQ
+205 VETFQSKQ

-222 DINHDVDLMVKNIAS
+222 DIKHDVELMVKNIVS

-252 FFYGTEGLLVNE
+252 FFYGSEGLLVNE

-283 QFDQQICITAG
+283 QFDQQICITSG
-294 IDVPMPEMLV
+294 IDAPIPEMLV

-315 QSNFPISLDKRL
+315 QSNYPTSLTQRL
-327 DDLRSIP
+327 EDLRGIP
-334 GVKLHWYE
+334 GLNVYWYE

-354 VTYLLNNEDPLSRKK
+354 VTYLLKNKGTLSRKK
-369 EALEILKIIRS
+369 EALGVLKNIRS

>member
-1 MIGVVGGGQLA
+1 MGGGQLA
-12 MLLVEAGKKRDVDV
+12 MLLIEAGKKRNVDV
-26 VVQTAAETDPAAKK
+26 VVQTAAKTDPAAKK
-40 TKQVVLQNPTSAEGT
+40 TNQIILHDPTNPEGT
-55 KLLAEKSRLITFE
+55 KLLAEKTRLITFE
-68 NEWIDIPSLLS
+68 NEWVDISSLLS
-79 LQNNGVSFVPRLQ
+79 LENNGVSFVPRLQ

-116 WLPVPLETLDK
+116 WLAIPLKK
-127 SSEIEI
+127 SSEIDL

-148 GYDGKGTKIVKNLK
+148 GYDGKGTKIIKNLK
-162 QLQEFFQAKTEEQW
+162 QLQEFLLVEREEQW

-182 PFDKELSIV
+182 SFDKELSIV

-222 DINHDVDLMVKNIAS
+222 DIKHDVELMVRNIAA
-237 SLLAELDYVGVLAIE
+237 SLLAELEYVGVIAIE
-252 FFYGTEGLLVNE
+252 FFYGSEGLLVNE

-283 QFDQQICITAG
+283 QFDQQICIASG
-294 IDVPMPEMLV
+294 INVPMPEMLV

-315 QSNFPISLDKRL
+315 QSNYATSLTQRL
-327 DDLRSIP
+327 DDLRGIP
-334 GVKLHWYE
+334 GLNVHWYE

-354 VTYLLNNEDPLSRKK
+354 VTYLLKNKDALSRKK
-369 EALEILKIIRS
+369 EALDVLQTIRS

>member
-12 MLLVEAGKKRDVDV
+12 MLLIEAGKKRNVDV
-26 VVQTAAETDPAAKK
+26 VVQTAAKTDPAAKK
-40 TKQVVLQNPTSAEGT
+40 TNQLVLHDPTNPVGT
-55 KLLAEKSRLITFE
+55 KLLAEKTRLITFE
-68 NEWIDIPSLLS
+68 NEWVDISSLLS
-79 LQNNGVSFVPRLQ
+79 LENNGVSFVPRLQ
-92 SIRPLINK
+92 SIKPLINK

-116 WLPVPLETLDK
+116 WLAIPLKK
-127 SSEIEI
+127 STEIDL

-148 GYDGKGTKIVKNLK
+148 GYDGKGTKIIKNLK
-162 QLQEFFQAKTEEQW
+162 QLQEFLSVEREGQW

-182 PFDKELSIV
+182 SFDKELSIV

-222 DINHDVDLMVKNIAS
+222 DINHDVDLMVRNIAA
-237 SLLAELDYVGVLAIE
+237 SLLAELQYVGVIAIE
-252 FFYGTEGLLVNE
+252 FFYGSEGLLVNE

-283 QFDQQICITAG
+283 QFDQQICITSG
-294 IDVPMPEMLV
+294 INVPMPEMLV

-315 QSNFPISLDKRL
+315 QSNYPTSLTQRL
-327 DDLRSIP
+327 DNLRGIP
-334 GVKLHWYE
+334 GLNVHWYE

-354 VTYLLNNEDPLSRKK
+354 VTYLLNNKDALSRKK
-369 EALEILKIIRS
+369 EALDVLQTIRS
-380 IWPTS
+380 IWPTP

>member
-12 MLLVEAGKKRDVDV
+12 MLLIEAGKKRNVDV
-26 VVQTAAETDPAAKK
+26 VVQTAAKTDPAAKK
-40 TKQVVLQNPTSAEGT
+40 TNQLVLHDPTNPVGT
-55 KLLAEKSRLITFE
+55 KLLAEKTRLITFE
-68 NEWIDIPSLLS
+68 NEWVDISSLLS
-79 LQNNGVSFVPRLQ
+79 LENNGVSFVPRLQ

-109 LDIPCPD
+109 LDIPCPE
-116 WLPVPLETLDK
+116 WLAIPLKEST
-127 SSEIEI
+127 EIDL

-148 GYDGKGTKIVKNLK
+148 GYDGKGTKIIKNLK
-162 QLQEFFQAKTEEQW
+162 QLQEFLSVEREGQW

-182 PFDKELSIV
+182 SFDKELSIV

-222 DINHDVDLMVKNIAS
+222 DINHDVDLMVRNIAA
-237 SLLAELDYVGVLAIE
+237 SLLAELQYVGVIAIE
-252 FFYGTEGLLVNE
+252 FFYGSEGLLVNE

-283 QFDQQICITAG
+283 QFDQQICITSG
-294 IDVPMPEMLV
+294 INVPMPEMLV

-315 QSNFPISLDKRL
+315 QSNYPTSLTQRL
-327 DDLRSIP
+327 DNLRGIP
-334 GVKLHWYE
+334 GLNVHWYE

-354 VTYLLNNEDPLSRKK
+354 VTYLLNNKDALSRKK
-369 EALEILKIIRS
+369 EALDVLQTIRS